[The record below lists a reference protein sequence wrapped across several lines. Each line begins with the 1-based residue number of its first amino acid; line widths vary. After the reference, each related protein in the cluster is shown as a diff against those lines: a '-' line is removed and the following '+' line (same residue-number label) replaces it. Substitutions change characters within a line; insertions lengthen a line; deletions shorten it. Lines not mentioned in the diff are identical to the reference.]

1 MNDNTSPVLTCL
13 VVDDEQHARQALCR
27 QIERH
32 CPALHVVQTA
42 SSAPEA
48 AHLIESL
55 APDVVFLD
63 VRMPHETGLQL
74 LDRFPQRSFHV
85 VFCTTYHEYAVD
97 ALRREAFDYL
107 LKPVDPEE
115 LKACVHRMVQRIHG
129 DPETS
134 RKIELQT
141 SGHRFFVRHADILSV
156 EASGSYA
163 TFYLLSGRR
172 ITVSKNLRKVEEL
185 LSDDQFFR
193 VHNSQLVR
201 MSHVESLNVRAGTLT
216 LRGGRQVPQMAAR
229 TATRP
234 HREPEHLVEVAVVQP
249 ALPVDADQV
258 AAHHRVEVG
267 VAVRGAQQR
276 HVGGESALGHQRRP
290 ETLDRHVRERQQV
303 VEADPEALAEH
314 APVVGLERLL
324 GRRQR
329 RALGVVDEIQ
339 QETAVAGRVAEFVE
353 ALQAA
358 DAGGIDALAALRV
371 DVVLEI
377 AGQRRGDLDALLRQ
391 ELGEIL
397 VAGLEQN
404 GEVAPVDHAH
414 AHAAGHPHEAP
425 EMRIQLRRTPGEV
438 EDAGTRCTQGRN
450 HLFDGRRIHRLGPV
464 RSGGDMT
471 MLAGLVADVAE
482 VDLEGVE
489 AASRD
494 GREVGFQ
501 EQGQDCMHRG
511 LAFGR
516 NTPAVGNVTRH
527 LTPTQVRLSGNGR

>member
-42 SSAPEA
+42 ASAPEA

-129 DPETS
+129 DPEAS

-141 SGHRFFVRHADILSV
+141 SGHRFFVRHSDILSV

-185 LSDDQFFR
+185 LADDQFFR

-216 LRGGRQVPQMAAR
+216 LRGGRQVPF
-229 TATRP
+229 
-234 HREPEHLVEVAVVQP
+234 
-249 ALPVDADQV
+249 
-258 AAHHRVEVG
+258 
-267 VAVRGAQQR
+267 AVRKRDEVRRRLAALM
-276 HVGGESALGHQRRP
+276 VG
-290 ETLDRHVRERQQV
+290 
-303 VEADPEALAEH
+303 ADPEA
-314 APVVGLERLL
+314 
-324 GRRQR
+324 
-329 RALGVVDEIQ
+329 
-339 QETAVAGRVAEFVE
+339 TAWT
-353 ALQAA
+353 QAA
-358 DAGGIDALAALRV
+358 ESG
-371 DVVLEI
+371 
-377 AGQRRGDLDALLRQ
+377 
-391 ELGEIL
+391 
-397 VAGLEQN
+397 
-404 GEVAPVDHAH
+404 
-414 AHAAGHPHEAP
+414 P
-425 EMRIQLRRTPGEV
+425 EPIG
-438 EDAGTRCTQGRN
+438 
-450 HLFDGRRIHRLGPV
+450 
-464 RSGGDMT
+464 
-471 MLAGLVADVAE
+471 
-482 VDLEGVE
+482 
-489 AASRD
+489 
-494 GREVGFQ
+494 
-501 EQGQDCMHRG
+501 
-511 LAFGR
+511 
-516 NTPAVGNVTRH
+516 
-527 LTPTQVRLSGNGR
+527 